1 LSRKLGLHL
10 GFRTP
15 PAFVVAAVGNGEGET
30 TSNSDDVQ
38 ESNAVAP
45 ERVIEENGSFPVESQ
60 ENLIIHRRD
69 PPNVLLYAAG
79 FCLIVLMRNEFAS
92 RGINFGSVALLLTEG
107 IVIGLG
113 KLTNVLAE
121 PIAFLLSVISW
132 AIMAVTDIYTL
143 IVDAAPVRSLL
154 NSLVLSLAVLSIG
167 DATTCKVQGS
177 RSRLV
182 GVATGVGLL
191 GVFEMIPPEAVLLC
205 LTLLTAFAKLVQK
218 ADVVTVFMPAA
229 VTLVAI
235 GDPVLRVVAFAAFVL
250 LCLYANWR
258 FGEEIEGEKSKRVSI
273 VFSIM
278 SASILISWASRLLY
292 FRSLKWLVLRSTF

>member
-1 LSRKLGLHL
+1 
-10 GFRTP
+10 
-15 PAFVVAAVGNGEGET
+15 
-30 TSNSDDVQ
+30 
-38 ESNAVAP
+38 
-45 ERVIEENGSFPVESQ
+45 
-60 ENLIIHRRD
+60 
-69 PPNVLLYAAG
+69 
-79 FCLIVLMRNEFAS
+79 
-92 RGINFGSVALLLTEG
+92 
-107 IVIGLG
+107 
-113 KLTNVLAE
+113 
-121 PIAFLLSVISW
+121 
-132 AIMAVTDIYTL
+132 MAVTDIYTL

-154 NSLVLSLAVLSIG
+154 NSLILSLAVLSIG

-205 LTLLTAFAKLVQK
+205 LMLLTAFAKLVQK

-235 GDPVLRVVAFAAFVL
+235 GDPVLRAVTFAAFVL

-273 VFSIM
+273 VFSII

-292 FRSLKWLVLRSTF
+292 LRSLKWLVLRSTF